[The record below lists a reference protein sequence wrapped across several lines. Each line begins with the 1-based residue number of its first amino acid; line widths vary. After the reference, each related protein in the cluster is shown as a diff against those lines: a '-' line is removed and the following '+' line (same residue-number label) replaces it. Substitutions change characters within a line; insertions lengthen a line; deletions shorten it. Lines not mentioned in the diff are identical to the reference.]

1 MTRIGF
7 VGAGQ
12 MAQALAGGISASD
25 TKASFL
31 VADPSTDAIAAFRER
46 TQGTE
51 VEVAASNPELFGAA
65 DVVFLAVKPQYFEAA
80 VDTAAI
86 RSSISESQTPLVV
99 SIMAGISIAKIQQ
112 QTSIETV
119 IRVMPNTPCLIGK
132 GIVAIATDPA
142 LSQEDIDNA
151 KHMIATVGQTVMV
164 TEAQLDAVTGLSGSG
179 PAFVYRFIQSL
190 IDGGVEQG
198 LAPEIATRLTVQTV
212 LGAASMVLETGESCQ
227 SLIDQVTS
235 PGGTT
240 LAGLAALEQRNF
252 VETVR
257 SAVTDAT
264 ARSVELGK
272 A

>member
-119 IRVMPNTPCLIGK
+119 IRVMPNTPCLVGA
-132 GIVAIATDPA
+132 GACGVACSESVSPSQQEQISTF
-142 LSQEDIDNA
+142 LSTTGLVLPVAENL
-151 KHMIATVGQTVMV
+151 
-164 TEAQLDAVTGLSGSG
+164 LDAVTGLSGSG
-179 PAFVYRFIQSL
+179 PAYIFEL
-190 IDGGVEQG
+190 IDALALGGVRCGLPRASAEQ
-198 LAPEIATRLTVQTV
+198 LALQTIF
-212 LGAASMVLETGESCQ
+212 GAAKLAIESGEHASVLR
-227 SLIDQVTS
+227 DRVTS

-240 LAGLAALEQRNF
+240 IAGLKTLYDNGFQKSVIAA
-252 VETVR
+252 VEAATNR
-257 SAVTDAT
+257 SK
-264 ARSVELGK
+264 ELG
-272 A
+272 

>member
-119 IRVMPNTPCLIGK
+119 IRVMPNTPCLVGA
-132 GIVAIATDPA
+132 GACGVACSESVSPSQQEQISTF
-142 LSQEDIDNA
+142 LSTTGLVLPVAENL
-151 KHMIATVGQTVMV
+151 
-164 TEAQLDAVTGLSGSG
+164 LDAVTGLSGSG
-179 PAFVYRFIQSL
+179 PAYIFEL
-190 IDGGVEQG
+190 IDALALGGVRCGLPRASAEQ
-198 LAPEIATRLTVQTV
+198 LALQTIF
-212 LGAASMVLETGESCQ
+212 GAAKLAIESGEHASV
-227 SLIDQVTS
+227 SVSYTHL
-235 PGGTT
+235 T
-240 LAGLAALEQRNF
+240 LPTNRE
-252 VETVR
+252 V
-257 SAVTDAT
+257 
-264 ARSVELGK
+264 
-272 A
+272 